1 MRQPTRSPAD
11 PRQHRAPIRAGSR
24 GGLPAGVRGAGLV
37 LGLLATA
44 TTGLTACGG
53 GGSNSSGSTT
63 SATAPG
69 SSPATTT
76 GTPTPG
82 TTSASPTA
90 SRTTAVPPPSRTS
103 TAKPAGCVSRAVSG
117 MSQAQQVGQ
126 LFMSAVSTSG
136 MTGAQAAAITG
147 GRVGS
152 VFLMGH
158 SAAGTA
164 AIKRVTDQVRKLAPS
179 VKGAT
184 VRMLISTDQEGGKV
198 QVLSGPGFSTMP
210 TALQQGKLPTSTLQK
225 DAKTWG
231 QQLRAAGVTMNLAPV
246 ADTVPPNLVNVNA
259 PIGKLQREY
268 GTAPA
273 TVATHSTAFLKGM
286 LQAGV
291 ITTAKH
297 FPGLGRVTGNTDFSA
312 GVTDATTTRTD
323 PFLEPFR
330 SAVKAGTPFV
340 MVSSAIYSK
349 IDPHTQA
356 AFSSAVMR
364 DLLRGSLGFK
374 GAIISDDLGA
384 AVAVSDHTPAQRAL
398 DFLKAGGNVVLTVKP
413 SDIVPMTAAV
423 LSRMPQ
429 DAALRSAV
437 SDSVR
442 RVLTAKQNAGL
453 LTC

>member
-1 MRQPTRSPAD
+1 
-11 PRQHRAPIRAGSR
+11 
-24 GGLPAGVRGAGLV
+24 
-37 LGLLATA
+37 
-44 TTGLTACGG
+44 
-53 GGSNSSGSTT
+53 
-63 SATAPG
+63 
-69 SSPATTT
+69 
-76 GTPTPG
+76 
-82 TTSASPTA
+82 
-90 SRTTAVPPPSRTS
+90 
-103 TAKPAGCVSRAVSG
+103 
-117 MSQAQQVGQ
+117 MSQAQRVGQ

-136 MTGAQAAAITG
+136 MTNAQSAAITG
-147 GRVGS
+147 GRVGA

-158 SAAGTA
+158 TSSGTA
-164 AIKRVTDQVRKLAPS
+164 AVKQVTDQVKKLAPS

-198 QVLSGPGFSTMP
+198 QVLGGPGFSTIP
-210 TALQQGKLPTSTLQK
+210 TAVKQGQLSTSRLQS

-268 GTAPA
+268 GTDPA
-273 TVATHSTAFLKGM
+273 TVASHSTAFLRGM

-291 ITTAKH
+291 ITSAKH

-312 GVTDATTTRTD
+312 GVTDSTTTRTD
-323 PFLEPFR
+323 PYLEPFR

-340 MVSSAIYSK
+340 MVSSATYSR
-349 IDPHTQA
+349 IDPNHQA
-356 AFSSAVMR
+356 AFSSAVIR

-374 GAIISDDLGA
+374 GAVISDDFGA
-384 AVAVSDHTPAQRAL
+384 AVAVSDHTPAQRAV

-437 SDSVR
+437 SDSLR

>member
-1 MRQPTRSPAD
+1 MRQPTRSPAA
-11 PRQHRAPIRAGSR
+11 PRPDRVRNRAGSR
-24 GGLPAGVRGAGLV
+24 GGALVGGVRGAGLV

-44 TTGLTACGG
+44 TAGLTACGNDD
-53 GGSNSSGSTT
+53 SNSTGSST

-69 SSPATTT
+69 SSAASTSADPG
-76 GTPTPG
+76 GTA
-82 TTSASPTA
+82 TSASPSA
-90 SRTTAVPPPSRTS
+90 SHTTAVPPPPAT
-103 TAKPAGCVSRAVSG
+103 TAKPASCVSRTASA
-117 MSQAQQVGQ
+117 MSRAQQVGQ

-136 MTGAQAAAITG
+136 LTGSQSAAITG

-158 SAAGTA
+158 STSGTA
-164 AIKRVTDQVRKLAPS
+164 AVKKVTDQVRRLAPS
-179 VKGAT
+179 VKGST
-184 VRMLISTDQEGGKV
+184 VRMLVSTDQEGGQV
-198 QVLSGPGFSTMP
+198 QVLKGPGFSAIP
-210 TALQQGKLPTSTLQK
+210 TAVQQGKLSAATLQK
-225 DAKTWG
+225 DARTWG

-268 GTAPA
+268 GTNPSA
-273 TVATHSTAFLKGM
+273 VATHSTAFLRGM
-286 LQAGV
+286 LQSGV
-291 ITTAKH
+291 ITSAKH

-323 PFLEPFR
+323 PYLEPFR
-330 SAVKAGTPFV
+330 SAIKAGTPFV
-340 MVSSAIYSK
+340 MVSSAIYSR
-349 IDPHTQA
+349 IDPDNQA

-384 AVAVSDHTPAQRAL
+384 AAAVSDHTPAQRAV
-398 DFLKAGGNVVLTVKP
+398 DFFKAGGNLLLTVKP

-437 SDSVR
+437 SDSLR

>member
-1 MRQPTRSPAD
+1 M
-11 PRQHRAPIRAGSR
+11 
-24 GGLPAGVRGAGLV
+24 
-37 LGLLATA
+37 LATA
-44 TTGLTACGG
+44 TAGLTACGD

-69 SSPATTT
+69 SSPATTP
-76 GTPTPG
+76 GSPSG
-82 TTSASPTA
+82 TTTTASPSASQ
-90 SRTTAVPPPSRTS
+90 TTAVPPPKPT
-103 TAKPAGCVSRAVSG
+103 TAKPASCVSRTASA

-126 LFMSAVSTSG
+126 LFMSAVSSSG
-136 MTGAQAAAITG
+136 MTSAQAAAITG

-158 SAAGTA
+158 TTAGTA
-164 AIKRVTDQVRKLAPS
+164 GIKKVTDQVRKLVPS
-179 VKGAT
+179 VKGST

-198 QVLSGPGFSTMP
+198 QVLGGPGFSTIP
-210 TALQQGKLPTSTLQK
+210 SALQQGKLSASTLQK
-225 DAKTWG
+225 DAKTWA
-231 QQLRAAGVTMNLAPV
+231 QQLKAAGVTMNLAPV

-268 GTAPA
+268 GTDPS
-273 TVATHSTAFLKGM
+273 TVATHSTAFLRGM

-291 ITTAKH
+291 ITSAKH

-312 GVTDATTTRTD
+312 GVTDSTTTRTD

-330 SAVKAGTPFV
+330 SAIKAGTPFV
-340 MVSSAIYSK
+340 MVSSAIYSR
-349 IDPHTQA
+349 IDPHNQA
-356 AFSSAVMR
+356 AFSSAVIR
-364 DLLRGSLGFK
+364 SLLRGSLGFQ
-374 GAIISDDLGA
+374 GAVISDDLGA
-384 AVAVSDHTPAQRAL
+384 AVAVSDRTPAQRAV

-437 SDSVR
+437 SDSLR

>member
-1 MRQPTRSPAD
+1 MRQPTRSPAA
-11 PRQHRAPIRAGSR
+11 PRPYRAQSRTGSR
-24 GGLPAGVRGAGLV
+24 GGPRGVRGAGLV

-44 TTGLTACGG
+44 TAGLTACGDD
-53 GGSNSSGSTT
+53 SSTSSGSSS
-63 SATAPG
+63 SAVAPR
-69 SSPATTT
+69 SSAATTP
-76 GTPTPG
+76 GTPTG
-82 TTSASPTA
+82 TTASASPTA
-90 SRTTAVPPPSRTS
+90 SHATAAPPAT
-103 TAKPAGCVSRAVSG
+103 KPASATPASCVDRAAAG
-117 MSQAQQVGQ
+117 MSQAQRVGQ

-136 MTGAQAAAITG
+136 MTGAQSAAITG

-158 SAAGTA
+158 STAGTA

-184 VRMLISTDQEGGKV
+184 VRMLISTDQEGGQV
-198 QVLSGPGFSTMP
+198 QVLGGPGFSTIP
-210 TALQQGKLPTSTLQK
+210 TAVQQGRLSAGTLQK

-231 QQLRAAGVTMNLAPV
+231 QQLKAAGVTMNLAPV
-246 ADTVPPNLVNVNA
+246 ADTVPPSLVNVNA

-268 GTAPA
+268 GTSPS
-273 TVATHSTAFLKGM
+273 TVATHSTAFLRGM

-291 ITTAKH
+291 IPTAKH

-312 GVTDATTTRTD
+312 GVTDSTTTRTD
-323 PFLEPFR
+323 PYLEPFR
-330 SAVKAGTPFV
+330 SAIKAGTPFV
-340 MVSSAIYSK
+340 MVSSAIYSR
-349 IDPHTQA
+349 IDPGTQA

-364 DLLRGSLGFK
+364 DLLRNSLGFK

-384 AVAVSDHTPAQRAL
+384 AAAVSDHTPAQRAV

-413 SDIVPMTAAV
+413 SDIAPMTAAV

-437 SDSVR
+437 TDSLR
-442 RVLTAKQNAGL
+442 RVLTAKHNAGL